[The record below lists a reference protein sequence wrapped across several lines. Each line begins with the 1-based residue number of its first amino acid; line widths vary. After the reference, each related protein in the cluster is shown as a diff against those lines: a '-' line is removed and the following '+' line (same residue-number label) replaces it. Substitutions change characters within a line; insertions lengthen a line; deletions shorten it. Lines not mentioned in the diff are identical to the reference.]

1 MNPNELIQQIP
12 TGPIE
17 HFYFLYGA
25 ERFYQVEIIKAI
37 KRRLITDD
45 NCDFNLETFDAK
57 SSSLNQWIGS
67 VKTLSFL
74 GGTKL
79 VIVRNLHEVFSN
91 QGDLEEDL
99 EELNL
104 QALIDYAKTPLA
116 EACLVITADKVDRRL
131 KLIKTLTELKSA
143 VCCEAPQNNAE
154 KKRLWPWVQARAKE
168 SGYSISKN
176 AAESLVNRAGNRP
189 GILAQELEKLI
200 VYAGKNKSISESDI
214 MEVIGETKQEIWDLN
229 DALMGKQTE
238 RALKLLQ
245 NQLDNGVAP
254 EQILGAISW
263 QFRTVWEVKNYQEQ
277 GHPANQ
283 IAKKMGAHPYKV
295 QKASEHTQKF
305 SVQQLRRCH
314 AELVQADRSLKST
327 SHREEVMKA
336 LILNLCIHL
345 GTTTRVDA
353 VRTQ

>member
-1 MNPNELIQQIP
+1 MSPNELIQQIS

-37 KRRLITDD
+37 KRQLITDD
-45 NCDFNLETFDAK
+45 NCDFNLETFDAN

-91 QGDLEEDL
+91 QEYL

-143 VCCEAPQNNAE
+143 VCCEAPQNDAE

-176 AAESLVNRAGNRP
+176 AAESLVNKVGDRP
-189 GILAQELEKLI
+189 GTLVQELEKLL

-214 MEVIGETKQEIWDLN
+214 MEVIGETKQEIVWDLN
-229 DALMGKQTE
+229 AAIMGKQTE
-238 RALKLLQ
+238 RALKLLH
-245 NQLDNGVAP
+245 NQLEHGVAP
-254 EQILGAISW
+254 EQILGAIST
-263 QFRTVWEVKNYQEQ
+263 QFRTVWEVKNYQKQ
-277 GHPANQ
+277 LHPANQ
-283 IAKKMGAHPYKV
+283 IAKKMGAHPFVV
-295 QKASEHTQKF
+295 QKALKHTQKL

-314 AELVQADRSLKST
+314 AELVQADRNLKST
-327 SHREEVMKA
+327 SQREEVMEA
-336 LILNLCIHL
+336 LILNLCTL
-345 GTTTRVDA
+345 LVATNRVDA
-353 VRTQ
+353 VRA

>member
-37 KRRLITDD
+37 KRQLITDD
-45 NCDFNLETFDAK
+45 NCDFNLETFDAN

-91 QGDLEEDL
+91 QEDL

-143 VCCEAPQNNAE
+143 VCCEAPKKDAE
-154 KKRLWPWVQARAKE
+154 IKRLWTWVQARAKE

-176 AAESLVNRAGNRP
+176 AAESLGNRVGNRP
-189 GILAQELEKLI
+189 GILAQELEKLL

-214 MEVIGETKQEIWDLN
+214 MEVIGETKQEIIWDLN
-229 DALMGKQTE
+229 EALMGKQTE

-254 EQILGAISW
+254 EQILGAISG

-327 SHREEVMKA
+327 SHREEVMKT
-336 LILNLCIHL
+336 LILNLCIL

-353 VRTQ
+353 VWTQ

>member
-1 MNPNELIQQIP
+1 MNPFELIQKIP

-37 KRRLITDD
+37 KRQLITDD
-45 NCDFNLETFDAK
+45 NCDFNLETFDAN

-67 VKTLSFL
+67 VKTLPFL

-79 VIVRNLHEVFSN
+79 VIVRNLHEVLSN
-91 QGDLEEDL
+91 QKNL

-116 EACLVITADKVDRRL
+116 EACLVITADKVDRRI

-154 KKRLWPWVQARAKE
+154 KNKLWPWIQARAKE

-176 AAESLVNRAGNRP
+176 AAESLVNKVGDRP
-189 GILAQELEKLI
+189 GTLVQELEKLL

-214 MEVIGETKQEIWDLN
+214 TEVTGETKQEIIWDLN
-229 DALMGKQTE
+229 EALMRKQTE
-238 RALKLLQ
+238 RALKLLH

-254 EQILGAISW
+254 EQILGAIST
-263 QFRTVWEVKNYQEQ
+263 QLRTVWEVKNYQEQ
-277 GHPANQ
+277 HHPASQ
-283 IAKKMGAHPYKV
+283 IAKKMGVHTFVV
-295 QKASEHTQKF
+295 QKALEHTQKF

-327 SHREEVMKA
+327 SHREEVMEA
-336 LILNLCIHL
+336 LILNFSIFL
-345 GTTTRVDA
+345 GTTSRLDA

>member
-37 KRRLITDD
+37 KRQLITDD

-91 QGDLEEDL
+91 QKDL

-104 QALIDYAKTPLA
+104 QTLVDYAKTPLA

-176 AAESLVNRAGNRP
+176 AAESLVNRVGDRP
-189 GILAQELEKLI
+189 GILVQELEKLL

-214 MEVIGETKQEIWDLN
+214 MEVIGETKQKIWDLN

-245 NQLDNGVAP
+245 NQLDHGVAP
-254 EQILGAISW
+254 EQILGAISS
-263 QFRTVWEVKNYQEQ
+263 QFRTVWEVKNYHKQ

-283 IAKKMGAHPYKV
+283 IAKKMGAPPWVV
-295 QKASEHTQKF
+295 QKALKHTQKF

-336 LILNLCIHL
+336 LILNLCIL

>member
-37 KRRLITDD
+37 KRQLITDD
-45 NCDFNLETFDAK
+45 NCDFNLETFDAN

-67 VKTLSFL
+67 VTPLSFL

-91 QGDLEEDL
+91 QKNL

-143 VCCEAPQNNAE
+143 VCCEAPKNDAE
-154 KKRLWPWVQARAKE
+154 KRRLWTWVQARAKE

-176 AAESLVNRAGNRP
+176 AAESLVNRVGYRP
-189 GILAQELEKLI
+189 GILVQELEKLL

-214 MEVIGETKQEIWDLN
+214 MGVTGEAKQDIWDLN

-254 EQILGAISW
+254 EQILGAISG

-277 GHPANQ
+277 RHPANQ
-283 IAKKMGAHPYKV
+283 IAKKMRAHPYTV
-295 QKASEHTQKF
+295 QKALKHTQKF
-305 SVQQLRRCH
+305 SVQQLRRYH

-336 LILNLCIHL
+336 LILNLCIL
-345 GTTTRVDA
+345 GTTTCGQVSS
-353 VRTQ
+353 

>member
-37 KRRLITDD
+37 KRQLITDD
-45 NCDFNLETFDAK
+45 NCDFNLETFDAN

-91 QGDLEEDL
+91 QKNL

-116 EACLVITADKVDRRL
+116 EACLIITADKVDRRL

-143 VCCEAPQNNAE
+143 VCCEAPKNDAE
-154 KKRLWPWVQARAKE
+154 KRRLWTWVQARAKE

-176 AAESLVNRAGNRP
+176 ASESLVNRVGYRP
-189 GILAQELEKLI
+189 GILVKELEKLLT
-200 VYAGKNKSISESDI
+200 YAGKNKSILESDI
-214 MEVIGETKQEIWDLN
+214 MEVIGETKEEDVWDLV

-238 RALKLLQ
+238 RALKLLH
-245 NQLDNGVAP
+245 NQLDHGVAP
-254 EQILGAISW
+254 EQILGAISS

-277 GHPANQ
+277 RHPANQ
-283 IAKKMGAHPYKV
+283 IAKKMGAHPYTV
-295 QKASEHTQKF
+295 QKALKHTQKF

-327 SHREEVMKA
+327 SHREEVMEA
-336 LILNLCIHL
+336 LILNLSILL
-345 GTTTRVDA
+345 GTTTRADA
-353 VRTQ
+353 VPTQ

>member
-37 KRRLITDD
+37 KRQLITDD
-45 NCDFNLETFDAK
+45 NCDFNLETFDAN

-67 VKTLSFL
+67 VKTFSFL

-79 VIVRNLHEVFSN
+79 VIVRNLHEVFSK
-91 QGDLEEDL
+91 QKDLEEDL

-104 QALIDYAKTPLA
+104 QALVDYAKTPLA

-143 VCCEAPQNNAE
+143 VCCEAPKKDAE
-154 KKRLWPWVQARAKE
+154 IKRLWTWVQARAKE

-176 AAESLVNRAGNRP
+176 AAESLVNRVGDRP
-189 GILAQELEKLI
+189 GILVQELEKLL

-214 MEVIGETKQEIWDLN
+214 MEVIGETKQKIWDLN

-238 RALKLLQ
+238 SALKLLQ

-254 EQILGAISW
+254 EQILGAISG

-283 IAKKMGAHPYKV
+283 IAKKMGAHPYTV
-295 QKASEHTQKF
+295 QKALEHTQKF
-305 SVQQLRRCH
+305 SVQQLRRYH

-336 LILNLCIHL
+336 LILNLCIL

>member
-37 KRRLITDD
+37 KRQLITDE

-79 VIVRNLHEVFSN
+79 VIVRNLHEVFSDKKN
-91 QGDLEEDL
+91 L

-104 QALIDYAKTPLA
+104 KALIDYAKTPLA

-176 AAESLVNRAGNRP
+176 AAESLVNRVGNRP
-189 GILAQELEKLI
+189 GILAQELEKLL

-214 MEVIGETKQEIWDLN
+214 MEVIGETKQELIWDLN

-254 EQILGAISW
+254 EQILGAIST
-263 QFRTVWEVKNYQEQ
+263 QLRTVWEVKNYREQ
-277 GHPANQ
+277 GHPENQ
-283 IAKKMGAHPYKV
+283 IAEK
-295 QKASEHTQKF
+295 
-305 SVQQLRRCH
+305 
-314 AELVQADRSLKST
+314 T
-327 SHREEVMKA
+327 S
-336 LILNLCIHL
+336 
-345 GTTTRVDA
+345 D
-353 VRTQ
+353 

>member
-1 MNPNELIQQIP
+1 MNPFELIPKIP

-37 KRRLITDD
+37 KRQLITDD
-45 NCDFNLETFDAK
+45 NCDFNLETFDAN

-67 VKTLSFL
+67 VKTLPFL

-91 QGDLEEDL
+91 KKDL

-116 EACLVITADKVDRRL
+116 EACLVITADKVDRRI

-154 KKRLWPWVQARAKE
+154 KNKLWPWIQARAKE

-176 AAESLVNRAGNRP
+176 AAESLVNKVGDRP
-189 GILAQELEKLI
+189 GTLVQELEKLL

-214 MEVIGETKQEIWDLN
+214 TEVTGETKQEIIWDLN
-229 DALMGKQTE
+229 EALMGKQTE
-238 RALKLLQ
+238 RALKLLH
-245 NQLDNGVAP
+245 NQLEHGVAP
-254 EQILGAISW
+254 EQILGAIST

-277 GHPANQ
+277 RHPANQ
-283 IAKKMGAHPYKV
+283 IAKKMGAHPVTV
-295 QKASEHTQKF
+295 QKALKHTQKL

-314 AELVQADRSLKST
+314 AELVQADRNLKST
-327 SHREEVMKA
+327 SQREEVMEA
-336 LILNLCIHL
+336 LILNLCTL
-345 GTTTRVDA
+345 LVATNRVDA
-353 VRTQ
+353 VRA

>member
-1 MNPNELIQQIP
+1 MHPNELIQQIP

-37 KRRLITDD
+37 KRQLITDD

-91 QGDLEEDL
+91 QKDL

-104 QALIDYAKTPLA
+104 QTLVDYAKTPLA

-143 VCCEAPQNNAE
+143 VCCEAPKNNAE
-154 KKRLWPWVQARAKE
+154 EKRLWTWVQARAKE

-176 AAESLVNRAGNRP
+176 AAESLVNRVGYRP
-189 GILAQELEKLI
+189 GILVQELEKLLM
-200 VYAGKNKSISESDI
+200 YAGKNKSISESDI
-214 MEVIGETKQEIWDLN
+214 MEVIGETKQEIIWDLN
-229 DALMGKQTE
+229 NALMGKQTE

-254 EQILGAISW
+254 EQILGAISTEL
-263 QFRTVWEVKNYQEQ
+263 RTVWEVKNYQEQ

-283 IAKKMGAHPYKV
+283 IAKKMGAHPFVV
-295 QKASEHTQKF
+295 QKALKHTQKF
-305 SVQQLRRCH
+305 SVQQLRRYH

-336 LILNLCIHL
+336 LILNLCIL
-345 GTTTRVDA
+345 GTTT
-353 VRTQ
+353 

>member
-37 KRRLITDD
+37 KRQLITDD
-45 NCDFNLETFDAK
+45 NCDFNLETFDAN

-91 QGDLEEDL
+91 QKNL

-143 VCCEAPQNNAE
+143 VCCEAPKKDAE
-154 KKRLWPWVQARAKE
+154 KRRLWPWIQARAKE

-176 AAESLVNRAGNRP
+176 AAESLGNRVGNRP
-189 GILAQELEKLI
+189 GILAQELEKLL

-214 MEVIGETKQEIWDLN
+214 MEVIGETKQKIWDLN

-254 EQILGAISW
+254 EQILGAISK
-263 QFRTVWEVKNYQEQ
+263 QLRTVWEVKNYREQ

-283 IAKKMGAHPYKV
+283 IAKKMGAHPYTV
-295 QKASEHTQKF
+295 QKALEHTQKF

-336 LILNLCIHL
+336 LILNLCIL

>member
-37 KRRLITDD
+37 KRQLITDD
-45 NCDFNLETFDAK
+45 NCDFNLETFDAN

-67 VKTLSFL
+67 VKTLPFL

-91 QGDLEEDL
+91 QKNL

-116 EACLVITADKVDRRL
+116 EACLIITADKVDRRI

-143 VCCEAPQNNAE
+143 VCCEPPDPKNYAE
-154 KKRLWPWVQARAKE
+154 KKRLLTWIQARAKE

-176 AAESLVNRAGNRP
+176 AAESLVNRVGNRP
-189 GILAQELEKLI
+189 GILAQELEKLL

-214 MEVIGETKQEIWDLN
+214 MEVIGETKQKIWDLN

-254 EQILGAISW
+254 EQILGAIST

-277 GHPANQ
+277 RHPANQ
-283 IAKKMGAHPYKV
+283 IAKKMGAHPYTV
-295 QKASEHTQKF
+295 QKALKHTQKF

-327 SHREEVMKA
+327 SHREEVMEA
-336 LILNLCIHL
+336 LILNLCIL
-345 GTTTRVDA
+345 GTTT
-353 VRTQ
+353 

>member
-37 KRRLITDD
+37 KRQLITDD
-45 NCDFNLETFDAK
+45 NCDFNLETFDAN

-91 QGDLEEDL
+91 QKDL

-143 VCCEAPQNNAE
+143 VCCEAPQNYAE

-176 AAESLVNRAGNRP
+176 AAESLVNRMGGRP
-189 GILAQELEKLI
+189 GILAQELEKLL

-214 MEVIGETKQEIWDLN
+214 MEVIGETKQKIWDLN

-254 EQILGAISW
+254 EQILGAIST
-263 QFRTVWEVKNYQEQ
+263 QLRTVWEVKNYQEQ
-277 GHPANQ
+277 RHPANQ
-283 IAKKMGAHPYKV
+283 IAKKMGAHPYAV
-295 QKASEHTQKF
+295 QKALEHTQKF

>member
-1 MNPNELIQQIP
+1 MNPNELIQQIS

-37 KRRLITDD
+37 KRQLITDD
-45 NCDFNLETFDAK
+45 NCDFNLETFDAN

-79 VIVRNLHEVFSN
+79 VIVRNLHEVFSK
-91 QGDLEEDL
+91 QKDL

-143 VCCEAPQNNAE
+143 VCCEAPKNDAE
-154 KKRLWPWVQARAKE
+154 KKRLWTWVQARAKE

-176 AAESLVNRAGNRP
+176 AAESLVNRVGDRP
-189 GILAQELEKLI
+189 GILVQELEKLL

-214 MEVIGETKQEIWDLN
+214 MEVIGETKQELIWDLN

-254 EQILGAISW
+254 EQILGAISL
-263 QFRTVWEVKNYQEQ
+263 QLRTVWEVKNYQEQ
-277 GHPANQ
+277 RHPANQ
-283 IAKKMGAHPYKV
+283 IAKKMGAHPYTV
-295 QKASEHTQKF
+295 QKALKHTQKF

-336 LILNLCIHL
+336 LILNLYIHL
-345 GTTTRVDA
+345 GTTTRVDV

>member
-1 MNPNELIQQIP
+1 M
-12 TGPIE
+12 
-17 HFYFLYGA
+17 
-25 ERFYQVEIIKAI
+25 
-37 KRRLITDD
+37 
-45 NCDFNLETFDAK
+45 
-57 SSSLNQWIGS
+57 
-67 VKTLSFL
+67 
-74 GGTKL
+74 
-79 VIVRNLHEVFSN
+79 IVRNLHEVFSN
-91 QGDLEEDL
+91 QKDLE
-99 EELNL
+99 
-104 QALIDYAKTPLA
+104 ALIDYAKTPLA

-143 VCCEAPQNNAE
+143 VCCEAPQNKAE

-176 AAESLVNRAGNRP
+176 AAESLVNRVGDRP
-189 GILAQELEKLI
+189 GILAQELEKLL

-214 MEVIGETKQEIWDLN
+214 MEVIGETKQELIWDLN

-254 EQILGAISW
+254 EIILGAISSKL
-263 QFRTVWEVKNYQEQ
+263 RTVWEVKNYQEQ

-283 IAKKMGAHPYKV
+283 IAKKMGAHPYAV
-295 QKASEHTQKF
+295 QKALEHTQKF

-336 LILNLCIHL
+336 LILNLCIL
-345 GTTTRVDA
+345 GTTTRVDE

>member
-37 KRRLITDD
+37 KRQLITDD

-79 VIVRNLHEVFSN
+79 VIVRNLHEVFSDKKN
-91 QGDLEEDL
+91 L

-176 AAESLVNRAGNRP
+176 AAESLVNRVGYRP
-189 GILAQELEKLI
+189 GILVQELEKLL

-214 MEVIGETKQEIWDLN
+214 MEVIGETKQELIWDLN

-238 RALKLLQ
+238 RALKLLK

-254 EQILGAISW
+254 EQILGAISS

-283 IAKKMGAHPYKV
+283 IAKKMGAHPYAV
-295 QKASEHTQKF
+295 QKALEHTQKF

-327 SHREEVMKA
+327 SHREEVMKT
-336 LILNLCIHL
+336 LILNLCIL

>member
-37 KRRLITDD
+37 KRQLITDD
-45 NCDFNLETFDAK
+45 NYDFNLETFNAK

-79 VIVRNLHEVFSN
+79 VIVRNLHEVFSK
-91 QGDLEEDL
+91 QKDLEG
-99 EELNL
+99 LNL

-116 EACLVITADKVDRRL
+116 EAYLVITADKVDRRL

-143 VCCEAPQNNAE
+143 VCCEAPKNDAE
-154 KKRLWPWVQARAKE
+154 KRRLWTWVQARAKE

-176 AAESLVNRAGNRP
+176 AAESLGNRVGNRP
-189 GILAQELEKLI
+189 GILAQELEKLL

-214 MEVIGETKQEIWDLN
+214 MEVIGETKQELIWDLN

-238 RALKLLQ
+238 RALKLLH
-245 NQLDNGVAP
+245 NQLDHGVAP
-254 EQILGAISW
+254 EQILGAIST
-263 QFRTVWEVKNYQEQ
+263 QFRTVWEVKNYQKQ
-277 GHPANQ
+277 RHPANQ
-283 IAKKMGAHPYKV
+283 IAKKMGAHPFVV
-295 QKASEHTQKF
+295 QKALKHTQKF

-327 SHREEVMKA
+327 SHREEVMEA
-336 LILNLCIHL
+336 LILNLCIL

-353 VRTQ
+353 VPTQ

>member
-37 KRRLITDD
+37 KRQLITDD
-45 NCDFNLETFDAK
+45 NSDFNLETFDAK

-79 VIVRNLHEVFSN
+79 VIVRNLHEVFSK
-91 QGDLEEDL
+91 QKDLEEDL

-143 VCCEAPQNNAE
+143 VCCEPPDPKNYAE
-154 KKRLWPWVQARAKE
+154 KKRLLTWIQARAKE

-176 AAESLVNRAGNRP
+176 AAESLVNRVGNRP
-189 GILAQELEKLI
+189 GILAQELEKLL

-214 MEVIGETKQEIWDLN
+214 TEVIGETKQEIVWDLN
-229 DALMGKQTE
+229 EALMGKQT
-238 RALKLLQ
+238 
-245 NQLDNGVAP
+245 
-254 EQILGAISW
+254 
-263 QFRTVWEVKNYQEQ
+263 
-277 GHPANQ
+277 
-283 IAKKMGAHPYKV
+283 
-295 QKASEHTQKF
+295 
-305 SVQQLRRCH
+305 
-314 AELVQADRSLKST
+314 
-327 SHREEVMKA
+327 
-336 LILNLCIHL
+336 
-345 GTTTRVDA
+345 
-353 VRTQ
+353 

>member
-37 KRRLITDD
+37 KRQLITDD
-45 NCDFNLETFDAK
+45 NCDFNLETFDAN

-91 QGDLEEDL
+91 QKNL

-176 AAESLVNRAGNRP
+176 AAESLVNRVGYRP
-189 GILAQELEKLI
+189 GILVQELEKLL

-214 MEVIGETKQEIWDLN
+214 MGVIGEAEQDIWDLI

-238 RALKLLQ
+238 SELKLLQ
-245 NQLDNGVAP
+245 NQLDHGVAP
-254 EQILGAISW
+254 EQILGAISG
-263 QFRTVWEVKNYQEQ
+263 QFRTVWEVKNYQ
-277 GHPANQ
+277 
-283 IAKKMGAHPYKV
+283 
-295 QKASEHTQKF
+295 
-305 SVQQLRRCH
+305 
-314 AELVQADRSLKST
+314 
-327 SHREEVMKA
+327 
-336 LILNLCIHL
+336 
-345 GTTTRVDA
+345 
-353 VRTQ
+353 

>member
-1 MNPNELIQQIP
+1 MNPFELIQKIP

-37 KRRLITDD
+37 KRQLITDD
-45 NCDFNLETFDAK
+45 NCDFNLETFDAN

-67 VKTLSFL
+67 VKTLPFL

-91 QGDLEEDL
+91 KKDL

-116 EACLVITADKVDRRL
+116 EACLVITADKVDRRI

-154 KKRLWPWVQARAKE
+154 KNKLWPWIQARAKE

-176 AAESLVNRAGNRP
+176 AAESLVNKVGDRP
-189 GILAQELEKLI
+189 GTLVQELEKLL

-214 MEVIGETKQEIWDLN
+214 TEVTGETKQEIIWDLN
-229 DALMGKQTE
+229 EALMGKQTE
-238 RALKLLQ
+238 RALKLLH
-245 NQLDNGVAP
+245 NQLEHGVAP
-254 EQILGAISW
+254 EQILGAIST

-277 GHPANQ
+277 RHPANQ
-283 IAKKMGAHPYKV
+283 IAKKMGAHPVTV
-295 QKASEHTQKF
+295 QKALKHTQKL

-314 AELVQADRSLKST
+314 AELVQADRNLKST
-327 SHREEVMKA
+327 SQREEVMEA
-336 LILNLCIHL
+336 LILNLCTL
-345 GTTTRVDA
+345 LVATNRVDA
-353 VRTQ
+353 VRA

>member
-37 KRRLITDD
+37 KRQLITDD
-45 NCDFNLETFDAK
+45 NCDFNLETFDAN

-79 VIVRNLHEVFSN
+79 VIVRNLHEVFSK
-91 QGDLEEDL
+91 QKDLEEDL

-176 AAESLVNRAGNRP
+176 AAESLVNRVGGRP
-189 GILAQELEKLI
+189 GILAQELEKLL

-214 MEVIGETKQEIWDLN
+214 MGVIGEAKQDIWDLN
-229 DALMGKQTE
+229 DTLMEKQTE
-238 RALKLLQ
+238 SALKLLQ

-254 EQILGAISW
+254 EQILGAISSKL
-263 QFRTVWEVKNYQEQ
+263 RTVWEVKNYQEQ

-283 IAKKMGAHPYKV
+283 IAKKMGAHPYTV
-295 QKASEHTQKF
+295 QKALKHTQKF
-305 SVQQLRRCH
+305 SVQQLRRYH

-336 LILNLCIHL
+336 LILNLCIL
-345 GTTTRVDA
+345 GYRND
-353 VRTQ
+353 

>member
-37 KRRLITDD
+37 KRQLITDD
-45 NCDFNLETFDAK
+45 NCDFNLETFDAN

-91 QGDLEEDL
+91 QKDL

-116 EACLVITADKVDRRL
+116 EACLVITADKVDRRM

-143 VCCEAPQNNAE
+143 VCCEAPKKDAE
-154 KKRLWPWVQARAKE
+154 IKRLWTWVQARAKE

-176 AAESLVNRAGNRP
+176 AAESLVNRVGDRP
-189 GILAQELEKLI
+189 GILVQELEKLL

-214 MEVIGETKQEIWDLN
+214 MEVIGETKQKIWDLN

-238 RALKLLQ
+238 GALKLLQ
-245 NQLDNGVAP
+245 NQLDNEVAP
-254 EQILGAISW
+254 EQILGAISSKL
-263 QFRTVWEVKNYQEQ
+263 RTVWEVKNYREQ

-283 IAKKMGAHPYKV
+283 IAKKMEAHPYTV
-295 QKASEHTQKF
+295 QKALEHTQKF

-336 LILNLCIHL
+336 LILNLCIL
-345 GTTTRVDA
+345 GTTTRVDE

>member
-1 MNPNELIQQIP
+1 MNPNELIQQIS

-37 KRRLITDD
+37 KRQLITDD

-79 VIVRNLHEVFSN
+79 VIVRNLHEVFSK
-91 QGDLEEDL
+91 QKDL

-176 AAESLVNRAGNRP
+176 TAESLVNRVGGRP
-189 GILAQELEKLI
+189 GILAQELEKLL

-214 MEVIGETKQEIWDLN
+214 MGVIGEAKQDIWDLN

-238 RALKLLQ
+238 RALKLLH

-254 EQILGAISW
+254 EQILGAISTEL
-263 QFRTVWEVKNYQEQ
+263 RTVWEVKNYQEQ

-305 SVQQLRRCH
+305 SVQQLRRYH

-336 LILNLCIHL
+336 LILNLCIL

>member
-37 KRRLITDD
+37 KRQLITDD

-79 VIVRNLHEVFSN
+79 VIVRNLHEVFSK
-91 QGDLEEDL
+91 QKDLEEDL

-143 VCCEAPQNNAE
+143 VCCDAPKNDAE
-154 KKRLWPWVQARAKE
+154 KKRLWTWVQARAKE

-176 AAESLVNRAGNRP
+176 AAESLGNRVGNRP
-189 GILAQELEKLI
+189 GILAQELEKLL
-200 VYAGKNKSISESDI
+200 VYAGKNKSISESAI
-214 MEVIGETKQEIWDLN
+214 MGVIGEAKQDIWDLN

-254 EQILGAISW
+254 EQILGAIST

-277 GHPANQ
+277 RHPANQ
-283 IAKKMGAHPYKV
+283 IAKKMGAHPYRV

-305 SVQQLRRCH
+305 SVQQLRRYH

-336 LILNLCIHL
+336 LILNLCIL
-345 GTTTRVDA
+345 GTTT
-353 VRTQ
+353 

>member
-1 MNPNELIQQIP
+1 MNPFELIQQIP

-37 KRRLITDD
+37 KRQLITDD

-91 QGDLEEDL
+91 QKNL

-143 VCCEAPQNNAE
+143 VCCEAPKNDAE
-154 KKRLWPWVQARAKE
+154 KRRLWTWVQARAKE

-176 AAESLVNRAGNRP
+176 AAESLVNRVGDRP
-189 GILAQELEKLI
+189 GILAQELEKLL

-214 MEVIGETKQEIWDLN
+214 MEVIGETKEEDVWDLI
-229 DALMGKQTE
+229 DALMRKQTE
-238 RALKLLQ
+238 IALKLLH
-245 NQLDNGVAP
+245 NHLDHGVAP

-277 GHPANQ
+277 RHPANQ
-283 IAKKMGAHPYKV
+283 IAKKMGAHPYTV
-295 QKASEHTQKF
+295 QKALKHTQKF

-327 SHREEVMKA
+327 SHREEVMEA
-336 LILNLCIHL
+336 LILNLSILL

>member
-37 KRRLITDD
+37 KRQLITDD

-79 VIVRNLHEVFSN
+79 VIVRNLHDVSN
-91 QGDLEEDL
+91 QKDLEG
-99 EELNL
+99 LNL

-116 EACLVITADKVDRRL
+116 EACLVITTDKVDRRL

-143 VCCEAPQNNAE
+143 VCCEPPDPKNYAE
-154 KKRLWPWVQARAKE
+154 KRRLWTWVQARAKE

-176 AAESLVNRAGNRP
+176 AAESLGNRVGNRP
-189 GILAQELEKLI
+189 GILAQELEKLL

-214 MEVIGETKQEIWDLN
+214 MGVIGEAKQDIWDLN

-254 EQILGAISW
+254 EQILGAISG
-263 QFRTVWEVKNYQEQ
+263 QLRTVWEVKNYQEQ

-283 IAKKMGAHPYKV
+283 IAKKMGAHSYTV
-295 QKASEHTQKF
+295 QKALEHTQKF
-305 SVQQLRRCH
+305 SVQQLRRYH

-327 SHREEVMKA
+327 SHREEVMKT
-336 LILNLCIHL
+336 LILNLCIL
-345 GTTTRVDA
+345 GTTT
-353 VRTQ
+353 

>member
-37 KRRLITDD
+37 KRQLITDD
-45 NCDFNLETFDAK
+45 NCDFNLETFDAN

-91 QGDLEEDL
+91 QKNL

-143 VCCEAPQNNAE
+143 VCCEAPKNDAE
-154 KKRLWPWVQARAKE
+154 KKRLWTWVQARAKE

-176 AAESLVNRAGNRP
+176 AAESLVNRVGDRP
-189 GILAQELEKLI
+189 GILAQELEKLL

-214 MEVIGETKQEIWDLN
+214 MEVIGETKQKIWDLN

-238 RALKLLQ
+238 RALKLLH
-245 NQLDNGVAP
+245 NQLDHGVAP
-254 EQILGAISW
+254 EQILGAIST
-263 QFRTVWEVKNYQEQ
+263 QFRTVWEVKNYREQ

-283 IAKKMGAHPYKV
+283 IAKKMGAHPYTV
-295 QKASEHTQKF
+295 QKALKHTQKF
-305 SVQQLRRCH
+305 SVQQLRRYH

-336 LILNLCIHL
+336 LILNLCIL

>member
-1 MNPNELIQQIP
+1 MNPFELIQKIP

-37 KRRLITDD
+37 KRQLITDD
-45 NCDFNLETFDAK
+45 NCDFNLETFDAN

-67 VKTLSFL
+67 VKTLPFL

-91 QGDLEEDL
+91 KKDL

-116 EACLVITADKVDRRL
+116 EACLVITADKVDRRI

-154 KKRLWPWVQARAKE
+154 KNKLWPWIQARAKE

-176 AAESLVNRAGNRP
+176 AAESLVNKVGDRP
-189 GILAQELEKLI
+189 GTLVQELEKLL

-214 MEVIGETKQEIWDLN
+214 TEVTGETKQEIIWDLN
-229 DALMGKQTE
+229 EALMGKQTE
-238 RALKLLQ
+238 RALKLLH

-254 EQILGAISW
+254 EQILGAIST

-277 GHPANQ
+277 RHPANQ
-283 IAKKMGAHPYKV
+283 IAKKMGAHPFTV
-295 QKASEHTQKF
+295 QKALKHTQKL

-314 AELVQADRSLKST
+314 AELVQADRNLKST
-327 SHREEVMKA
+327 SQREEVMEA
-336 LILNLCIHL
+336 LILNLCTL
-345 GTTTRVDA
+345 LVATNRVDA
-353 VRTQ
+353 VRA

>member
-1 MNPNELIQQIP
+1 MNPNELIQQIS

-37 KRRLITDD
+37 KRQLITDD

-67 VKTLSFL
+67 VKTLPFL

-79 VIVRNLHEVFSN
+79 VIVRNLHEVFSK
-91 QGDLEEDL
+91 QKDLEEDL

-104 QALIDYAKTPLA
+104 QALIDSAKTPLA

-143 VCCEAPQNNAE
+143 VCCEAPQNDAE
-154 KKRLWPWVQARAKE
+154 KKRLWTWVQARAKE

-176 AAESLVNRAGNRP
+176 AAESLVNRVGDRP
-189 GILAQELEKLI
+189 GILAQELEKLL

-214 MEVIGETKQEIWDLN
+214 MGVTGEAKQDIWGLN

-254 EQILGAISW
+254 EQILGAIST

-277 GHPANQ
+277 RHPANQ
-283 IAKKMGAHPYKV
+283 IAKKMGIPPWRV
-295 QKASEHTQKF
+295 QKALKHTQKF

-336 LILNLCIHL
+336 LILNLCIL
-345 GTTTRVDA
+345 GTTT
-353 VRTQ
+353 

>member
-37 KRRLITDD
+37 KRQLITDD
-45 NCDFNLETFDAK
+45 NCDFNLETFDAN

-79 VIVRNLHEVFSN
+79 VIVRNLHEVFSK
-91 QGDLEEDL
+91 QKDL

-143 VCCEAPQNNAE
+143 VCCDAPKNDAE
-154 KKRLWPWVQARAKE
+154 KKRLWTWVQARAKE

-176 AAESLVNRAGNRP
+176 AAESLVNRVGDRP
-189 GILAQELEKLI
+189 GILAQELEKLL

-214 MEVIGETKQEIWDLN
+214 IEVVGETKEEEIWDLN

-238 RALKLLQ
+238 SALKLLQ

-254 EQILGAISW
+254 EQILGAISSKL
-263 QFRTVWEVKNYQEQ
+263 RTVWEVKNYQEQ
-277 GHPANQ
+277 RHPANQ
-283 IAKKMGAHPYKV
+283 IAKKMGAHPYTV
-295 QKASEHTQKF
+295 QKALEHTQKF
-305 SVQQLRRCH
+305 SVQQLRRYH

-336 LILNLCIHL
+336 LILNLCIL
-345 GTTTRVDA
+345 GTTT
-353 VRTQ
+353 

>member
-1 MNPNELIQQIP
+1 MIPFELIQQIP

-37 KRRLITDD
+37 KRQLITDD

-79 VIVRNLHEVFSN
+79 VIVRNLHEVFSDKKN
-91 QGDLEEDL
+91 L

-104 QALIDYAKTPLA
+104 QALIDYAKTPLV
-116 EACLVITADKVDRRL
+116 EACLIITADKVDRRI
-131 KLIKTLTELKSA
+131 KLIKKLTELKSA
-143 VCCEAPQNNAE
+143 VCCDAPKDAE
-154 KKRLWPWVQARAKE
+154 KKRLWTWVQARAKE

-176 AAESLVNRAGNRP
+176 VSESLVNRVGDRP
-189 GILAQELEKLI
+189 GILMQELEKLLT
-200 VYAGKNKSISESDI
+200 YAGKKKSISESDL
-214 MEVIGETKQEIWDLN
+214 MEVIGETKQEIIWDLN
-229 DALMGKQTE
+229 AALMGKQTE

-254 EQILGAISW
+254 EQILGAIST
-263 QFRTVWEVKNYQEQ
+263 QLRTVWEVKNYQEQ
-277 GHPANQ
+277 HHPASQ
-283 IAKKMGAHPYKV
+283 IAKKMGVHTFVV
-295 QKASEHTQKF
+295 QKALEHTQKF

-327 SHREEVMKA
+327 SHREEVMEA
-336 LILNLCIHL
+336 LILNFSIFL
-345 GTTTRVDA
+345 GTTSRLDA

>member
-37 KRRLITDD
+37 KRQLITDD

-91 QGDLEEDL
+91 QKDL

-143 VCCEAPQNNAE
+143 VCCEAPKNDAE
-154 KKRLWPWVQARAKE
+154 KKRLWTWVQARAKE

-176 AAESLVNRAGNRP
+176 AAESLVNRVGDRP
-189 GILAQELEKLI
+189 GILVQELEKLL
-200 VYAGKNKSISESDI
+200 VYVGKNKSISESDI
-214 MEVIGETKQEIWDLN
+214 MEVIGETKEEDVWDLI
-229 DALMGKQTE
+229 DALMRKQTE
-238 RALKLLQ
+238 IALKLLH
-245 NQLDNGVAP
+245 NHLDHGVAP

-277 GHPANQ
+277 RHPESQ
-283 IAKKMGAHPYKV
+283 IAKKMGITTKRV
-295 QKASEHTQKF
+295 QKFLKHAQKL

-327 SHREEVMKA
+327 SHREEVMEA
-336 LILNLCIHL
+336 LILNLSILL

-353 VRTQ
+353 VPTQ

>member
-37 KRRLITDD
+37 KRQLITDD

-79 VIVRNLHEVFSN
+79 VIVRNLHEVFSDKKN
-91 QGDLEEDL
+91 L

-143 VCCEAPQNNAE
+143 VCCEAPKNDAE
-154 KKRLWPWVQARAKE
+154 KRRLWTWVQARAKE

-176 AAESLVNRAGNRP
+176 AAESLGNRVGNRP
-189 GILAQELEKLI
+189 GILAQELEKLLT
-200 VYAGKNKSISESDI
+200 YAGKNKSISESDI
-214 MEVIGETKQEIWDLN
+214 IEVIGETKEEI
-229 DALMGKQTE
+229 
-238 RALKLLQ
+238 
-245 NQLDNGVAP
+245 
-254 EQILGAISW
+254 S
-263 QFRTVWEVKNYQEQ
+263 
-277 GHPANQ
+277 
-283 IAKKMGAHPYKV
+283 
-295 QKASEHTQKF
+295 KA
-305 SVQQLRRCH
+305 
-314 AELVQADRSLKST
+314 
-327 SHREEVMKA
+327 
-336 LILNLCIHL
+336 
-345 GTTTRVDA
+345 
-353 VRTQ
+353 

>member
-37 KRRLITDD
+37 KRQLITDD

-79 VIVRNLHEVFSN
+79 VIVRNLHEVFSK
-91 QGDLEEDL
+91 QKDL

-176 AAESLVNRAGNRP
+176 AAESLGNRVGNRP
-189 GILAQELEKLI
+189 GILAQELEKLL

-214 MEVIGETKQEIWDLN
+214 MEVIGETKQKIWDLN

-238 RALKLLQ
+238 IALKLLH
-245 NQLDNGVAP
+245 NKLDHGVAP
-254 EQILGAISW
+254 EQILGAISSK
-263 QFRTVWEVKNYQEQ
+263 FRTVWEAKNYHEQ
-277 GHPANQ
+277 RHPANQ
-283 IAKKMGAHPYKV
+283 IAKKMGIPTWKV
-295 QKASEHTQKF
+295 QKLLKQAQKF
-305 SVQQLRRCH
+305 SVQQLRKCY

-327 SHREEVMKA
+327 SHREEVMEA
-336 LILNLCIHL
+336 LILNLSILL

>member
-1 MNPNELIQQIP
+1 MHPNELIQQIP

-37 KRRLITDD
+37 KRQLITDD

-91 QGDLEEDL
+91 QEDL

-131 KLIKTLTELKSA
+131 KLIKTLTGLKSA
-143 VCCEAPQNNAE
+143 VCCEASQNDAE
-154 KKRLWPWVQARAKE
+154 KKRLWPWIQARAKE

-176 AAESLVNRAGNRP
+176 VAESLVNRVGNRP
-189 GILAQELEKLI
+189 GILAQELEKLL

-214 MEVIGETKQEIWDLN
+214 IEVIGETKEEDVWDLI
-229 DALMGKQTE
+229 DALMRKQTE
-238 RALKLLQ
+238 IALKLLH
-245 NQLDNGVAP
+245 NHLDHGVAP

-283 IAKKMGAHPYKV
+283 IAKKMGAHTYAV
-295 QKASEHTQKF
+295 QKALEHTQKF
-305 SVQQLRRCH
+305 SAQQLRRYH

-336 LILNLCIHL
+336 LILNLCIL
-345 GTTTRVDA
+345 GTTTRVDE